1 MRVRNIVLFLFII
14 IPALEIALL
23 VLSGNVLGIWPTFTL
38 IVATG
43 VIGAALAKRQGWR
56 TLERAK
62 REWMSGEIP
71 GDALLDGVCILIGA
85 ILLLTPGFITDIVG
99 FLLLFPVT
107 RKRIKPVLTR
117 FFKWYFYTR
126 TWVYIRK

>member
-1 MRVRNIVLFLFII
+1 MCVRNIVLLLFIV

-23 VLSGNVLGIWPTFTL
+23 VLSGNVFGVWPTFAM

-43 VIGAALAKRQGWR
+43 VIGAALAKKQGWR

-62 REWMSGEIP
+62 REWMSGKIP
-71 GDALLDGVCILIGA
+71 GDALLDGVCILAGA
-85 ILLLTPGFITDIVG
+85 ILLLTPGFITDAVG

-107 RKRIKPVLTR
+107 RQRIKPILAR
-117 FFKWYFYTR
+117 FLKWFFYTR